1 MHWREMQLGTVRS
14 ASETNLS
21 SNFDVLPLNIKKTL
35 LCNVKQLWK
44 LVMPLKCCV
53 TGATLAVQHTMK
65 LFLRWFHITSLIGM
79 FTLKEAITIKF
90 YCHMTQNGCNI
101 YARGT

>member
-14 ASETNLS
+14 ASERNLS
-21 SNFDVLPLNIKKTL
+21 SNFDVLPLNIKKKPTL

-53 TGATLAVQHTMK
+53 TGATFAVQHTMK
-65 LFLRWFHITSLIGM
+65 LFLCLIGM
-79 FTLKEAITIKF
+79 FILKEAITIKF
-90 YCHMTQNGCNI
+90 YCHMTQNGCNV
-101 YARGT
+101 YA